1 MAIPEHI
8 KNEIN
13 NDDSISPELRRIIYE
28 MIKLQDE
35 GDLDKEGKKDVAYSI
50 QNRLEKE
57 YSTDKK
63 ILEECKE
70 IESSK

>member
-1 MAIPEHI
+1 MTISEHI

-13 NDDSISPELRRIIYE
+13 NDDSISPQLRKMIYE

-35 GDLDKEGKKDVAYSI
+35 ADLDKEGKKDVAYSI
-50 QNRLEKE
+50 QNKLEK

-70 IESSK
+70 IESNK